1 MHPNQPPYYDNS
13 GYQPEHNLYDN
24 RSPYNIY
31 QPYPIPPPNVSPV
44 PQYLPQVSPHQSI
57 AASPHATS
65 KTWCSSSRKKIICI
79 AVTIIILAAAVIIIA
94 ALCWYFLTAKCQ
106 KKCGTSSSC
115 VQSSQWC
122 DGTADCPNGEDES
135 YCVRL
140 YGQSFVLQAYSP
152 AQSSWLSVCFD
163 DWNSVYGPMV
173 CQSMG
178 YKRSSYYNYF
188 LEPVTSDLNP
198 FASVNTSVSFNKL
211 YTSIRT
217 RDYCPSGKVI
227 SLRCIDCGQSTKQA
241 SSTRI
246 VGGTAAKSGDWPWQ
260 VSLQIG
266 QSHVCGGSIITPDWI
281 VTAAHCVEGRYS
293 YAPVWTVYAGSI
305 QKSGGLPYY
314 VERVISHPNYDTE
327 TKNNDIALMKLKTSL
342 SFTNNNIKPVCLP
355 NDEMPWTSAQS
366 CWISGWGHTYQGGST
381 SNVLMAANIPLIS
394 SAVCNTPSVYN
405 GVITST
411 MICAGYLSG
420 GVDTCQGDS
429 GGPLVTKTNSL
440 WWLVGDT
447 SWGSGCAQR
456 NKPGVYGNVT
466 VFLEWIY
473 NQMQTYT

>member
-1 MHPNQPPYYDNS
+1 MHPNTPPFYDNN
-13 GYQPEHNLYDN
+13 GYQPEQNIYDN

-44 PQYLPQVSPHQSI
+44 PQYLPQVTPHQSV
-57 AASPHATS
+57 AADQHAKS
-65 KTWCSSSRKKIICI
+65 KTWCSSRRHKICI
-79 AVTIIILAAAVIIIA
+79 VAAILILAAAIIIA
-94 ALCWYFLTAKCQ
+94 AVLCWYFLIRCQ
-106 KKCGTSSSC
+106 KKCGTSSTC

-122 DGTADCPNGEDES
+122 DGTVDCPNGEDET

-140 YGQSFVLQAYSP
+140 YGKGFVLQAYSP
-152 AQSSWLSVCFD
+152 KRSEWLSVCFD

-178 YKRSSYYNYF
+178 YNRFSYYGYF
-188 LEPVTSDLNP
+188 LESVTSDLNA

-217 RDYCPSGKVI
+217 RDFCPSGRVI

-241 SSTRI
+241 TSSRI

-260 VSLQIG
+260 VSLQIA
-266 QSHVCGGSIITPDWI
+266 QSHVCGGSIVTPDWI
-281 VTAAHCVEGRYS
+281 VTAAHCVEGK
-293 YAPVWTVYAGSI
+293 YASARLWTVYAGSLL
-305 QKSGGLPYY
+305 KSGGLAYY
-314 VERVISHPNYDTE
+314 VDRVISHPNYDTE
-327 TKNNDIALMKLKTSL
+327 TKANDIALMKLQTSL
-342 SFTNNNIKPVCLP
+342 SFTSNNIKPVCLP
-355 NDEMPWTSAQS
+355 NAGMPWAETQS
-366 CWISGWGHTYQGGST
+366 CWISGWGYTYQGGST
-381 SNVLMAANIPLIS
+381 SSVLMAANIPLIS

-405 GVITST
+405 GAITST

-429 GGPLVTKTNSL
+429 GGPLVTKTNDL

-447 SWGSGCAQR
+447 SWGAGCAQR

-466 VFLEWIY
+466 VFMEWIY